1 MSSPNRS
8 CMRQMP
14 ARKACLH
21 TKASL
26 SSQGLR
32 PCFSSRT
39 PHVAQSPLRF
49 ECKVESE
56 IPFGSEGPGGASLV
70 IASVTTAYVAK
81 AMYRGKGQLDIAA
94 LRLIGRSSVDQY
106 LIADGQFTIA
116 QPNTG
121 EAVV

>member
-1 MSSPNRS
+1 
-8 CMRQMP
+8 
-14 ARKACLH
+14 
-21 TKASL
+21 
-26 SSQGLR
+26 
-32 PCFSSRT
+32 
-39 PHVAQSPLRF
+39 
-49 ECKVESE
+49 
-56 IPFGSEGPGGASLV
+56 V

-116 QPNTG
+116 RPNTG